1 MTHKVTRLASAV
13 AFALIA
19 MPGSAFAQ
27 VVLVTAGTPV
37 VYAPQVS
44 SSVICETRREQITD
58 VYGWRVRDVG
68 RVPFALIPSEL
79 ARVEAPRR
87 ISLLAPRFQTR
98 CALPLRLAVLTG
110 EHRPEQRFG

>member
-1 MTHKVTRLASAV
+1 MKHRVTSFAAAV

-44 SSVICETRREQITD
+44 SSVSCETRREQFTD
-58 VYGWRVRDVG
+58 VYGWRVRDVVVC
-68 RVPFALIPSEL
+68 RS
-79 ARVEAPRR
+79 R
-87 ISLLAPRFQTR
+87 
-98 CALPLRLAVLTG
+98 
-110 EHRPEQRFG
+110 